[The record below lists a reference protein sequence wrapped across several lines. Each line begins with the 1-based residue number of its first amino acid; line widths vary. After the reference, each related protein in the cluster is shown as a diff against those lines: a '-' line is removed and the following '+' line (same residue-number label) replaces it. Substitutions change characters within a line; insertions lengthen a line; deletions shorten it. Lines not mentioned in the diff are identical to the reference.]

1 MLHYGFAYICSE
13 RRHRPR
19 RARLYVTLAL
29 LTFFLTPWANSVA
42 AEPSSVVEPYP
53 TGDFSLRFAR
63 HRADFDY
70 PTRDIDTTVEWISV
84 RWQEKLNSRVHGRLF
99 GGWTTLTQDNN
110 PATAGAR
117 LRGFHAGF
125 GVHVNLLGRRR
136 ARLFLSADYT
146 LQDVDDDAVAQ
157 KVSLEWH
164 QVQLQIGVSTLV
176 GIAIRLYG
184 GLNHGV
190 IDGRQRESGTTNL
203 TIDFDRGPVS
213 GGFAGLEGTI
223 KENDFIGIELQSGL
237 SRQAEVFF
245 KHSF

>member
-1 MLHYGFAYICSE
+1 MDLPTYVANVITG
-13 RRHRPR
+13 PR

-29 LTFFLTPWANSVA
+29 LTLFLAPWANSVA

-53 TGDFSLRFAR
+53 AGDFSLRFAR
-63 HRADFDY
+63 YHADFGY

-84 RWQEKLNSRVHGRLF
+84 RWQEKLNSRVHGSLF
-99 GGWTTLTQDNN
+99 GGWTTLAQDNN
-110 PATAGAR
+110 PTTAGAR

-125 GVHVNLLGRRR
+125 GVHVNLLGHRR

-146 LQDVDDDAVAQ
+146 LQDVDNHTDAQ

-176 GIAIRLYG
+176 GTAIRLYG

-203 TIDFDRGPVS
+203 TTDFDRDPVS
-213 GGFAGLEGTI
+213 GGFAGLEGIT

-237 SRQAEVFF
+237 SRQAENFF

>member
-1 MLHYGFAYICSE
+1 MDLPTYVANVITG
-13 RRHRPR
+13 PR

-29 LTFFLTPWANSVA
+29 LTFFLAPWANSVA

-53 TGDFSLRFAR
+53 AGDFSLRFAR
-63 HRADFDY
+63 YHADFGY
-70 PTRDIDTTVEWISV
+70 PTRDMDTTVEWISV
-84 RWQEKLNSRVHGRLF
+84 RWQEKLNSRVHGSLF
-99 GGWTTLTQDNN
+99 GGWTTLAQDNN
-110 PATAGAR
+110 PTTAGAR

-125 GVHVNLLGRRR
+125 GVHVNLLGHRR

-146 LQDVDDDAVAQ
+146 LQDVDNHTDAQ

-176 GIAIRLYG
+176 GTAIRLYG

-190 IDGRQRESGTTNL
+190 IDGRQRQPGTTNL
-203 TIDFDRGPVS
+203 TTDFDRDPVS
-213 GGFAGLEGTI
+213 GGFAGLEGIT

-237 SRQAEVFF
+237 SRQAGIFF